1 MYGVLGMSNISVTD
15 DDRVI
20 PLRIIILRVAF
31 PIQSYP
37 YRILM
42 YACMTTNARSE
53 KIMIYGSGLY
63 IIHSVYIICP
73 GD

>member
-1 MYGVLGMSNISVTD
+1 MSNNSVTD
-15 DDRVI
+15 DERVI
-20 PLRIIILRVAF
+20 PLLTIILRVAF

-37 YRILM
+37 YRMLM
-42 YACMTTNARSE
+42 YACMTTNATSV
-53 KIMIYGSGLY
+53 KIMIYGNGLY

>member
-1 MYGVLGMSNISVTD
+1 MYGTRGMSNISVTD
-15 DDRVI
+15 DDRVN
-20 PLRIIILRVAF
+20 PLRTIIFRVVV

-37 YRILM
+37 YRMLM
-42 YACMTTNARSE
+42 YACMTTNAMRV